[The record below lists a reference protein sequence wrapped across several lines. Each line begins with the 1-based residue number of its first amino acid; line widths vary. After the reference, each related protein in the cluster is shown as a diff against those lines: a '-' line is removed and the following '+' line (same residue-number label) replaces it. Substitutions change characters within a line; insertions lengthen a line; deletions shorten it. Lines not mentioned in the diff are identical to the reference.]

1 MQFFRGPR
9 PNMVFLSRAPHPRCS
24 MPPQGGKCQGTLP
37 GFTLNAR
44 MKTCVCFFDVS
55 LKVEALG
62 TPDQFLSACVGLFKP
77 SLASQRSLHN
87 APIFRLLLKV
97 AVNGTHQCDFSNFC
111 GAWSSNHCFFA
122 LRGNSTYFRCQRC
135 WLQFRALQTLKLS
148 LAWSAL
154 VGQRLYLHR
163 ITSEVSPAF
172 LIQHSCYT
180 FYP

>member
-1 MQFFRGPR
+1 MDTPSKSQAIAKRRDQTFCNTKAHTLCANSTRTPPR
-9 PNMVFLSRAPHPRCS
+9 NDLMHLPL
-24 MPPQGGKCQGTLP
+24 PQALLWCQG
-37 GFTLNAR
+37 
-44 MKTCVCFFDVS
+44 VS
-55 LKVEALG
+55 
-62 TPDQFLSACVGLFKP
+62 
-77 SLASQRSLHN
+77 SQRSLHN

-97 AVNGTHQCDFSNFC
+97 AVYGTHQCDFSNFC
-111 GAWSSNHCFFA
+111 GAWSSDHCFFS
-122 LRGNSTYFRCQRC
+122 LHGNSAHFRCQRG

>member
-1 MQFFRGPR
+1 MPCRIKQALRHSIAQPLDSQQPIGYSQQAQLERQRWWGRFAQALRARR
-9 PNMVFLSRAPHPRCS
+9 PPGSDVTHLVVLGGRVSRHE
-24 MPPQGGKCQGTLP
+24 
-37 GFTLNAR
+37 
-44 MKTCVCFFDVS
+44 VS
-55 LKVEALG
+55 
-62 TPDQFLSACVGLFKP
+62 
-77 SLASQRSLHN
+77 SQRSLHN

-111 GAWSSNHCFFA
+111 GAWSSNHCFFS
-122 LRGNSTYFRCQRC
+122 LHGNSAYFRCQRC